1 MTTIDE
7 RVVSMKFNNSAFQK
21 NIEQTTKS
29 LTDLKSK
36 LTFEKASE
44 SLSRLSAI
52 GTRFNLSN
60 ISSSLDT
67 ISNKFTELNG
77 VAIVALGNIAT
88 KAISA
93 GAQLLKSL
101 TITPINAGLD
111 EYELKMG
118 SIQTILANTSKYG
131 TTLKDVNSAL
141 DALNDYSDKTI
152 YNFGAMT
159 KNIGLFTNAGI
170 KLEDAVSMIK
180 GFSNAAAAS
189 GVTAENAA
197 GAAYQL
203 SQAMSA
209 GTVRLMDWRSLTNAG
224 MGGANMK
231 QGLVDL
237 AQSMGTLG
245 KLTPTGVM
253 KDFNGSLQQ
262 GWLSADVMTK
272 YLSIMAGDMNE
283 AEMATLGLS
292 KAQIKNFKQQQKT
305 AEEAATKIRTYTQLL
320 GTLKESV
327 ASSWAETFSLVIGD
341 FNEATDL
348 FTNVN
353 NEFGKLISASSN
365 ARNNLL
371 KDWKDL
377 GGRTKLIDGIA
388 NIFKALKSVI
398 DPIAKAFREIFPATT
413 AKQLYDLTSAF
424 TNFTKNL
431 IIGKKVSNDL
441 KRTFKGLFAV
451 LDIIGMVF
459 KAAFEAIGALLGPV
473 SKTGN
478 GIASFTGD
486 IGDFLVSVRD
496 FIKSGNIFGNVFTF
510 IGNAIKFPIDLFN
523 QLTNALTNN
532 NPVVSG
538 TADVWKNLSNVFMG
552 IWEFIKPGIDWLMNA
567 LKLLGEGIISFFK
580 TLDFN
585 SFLALGATGLLGA
598 LTAGV
603 FKISKILKG
612 GLDAF
617 KDGFFTGLT
626 SRIKDILN
634 TVKDTL
640 KSLQTEV
647 QSRTIKNIAVAL
659 LILAG
664 AVLILSFI
672 PVDRLVSSLT
682 ALTVMLV
689 QLMAIMVLFEKN
701 IASKGAA
708 KFVFI
713 TGALIL
719 LSTAMLIFATAVT
732 IISKLSWDEL
742 ARGLVGM
749 SFALILMLNASK
761 FISKNVGNIT
771 VAAFAIGIL
780 SAALLVLGS
789 ALKLFAS
796 MTWEEIGK
804 SLTVL
809 GSLLIMLSLFTA
821 TMDKIGLAVV
831 NVFTFLALAAAL
843 SLMAYVLKQFS
854 KLSWEEIAK
863 GLITM
868 ALSLGII
875 AGALKLIPLTAGVT
889 ALNLIAVAG
898 ALFVIANVLEK
909 MAGMTWD
916 EVGRGLTV
924 MAGSLAILAGAL
936 YLMTGTLA
944 GAGALI
950 VAALALSILAVPL
963 KIFST
968 LNWEQVA
975 VGLVFLAGS
984 LAIIA
989 GAGYLLI
996 GALPGLLGLGAAI
1009 LLVGIGAYA
1018 AGIGLFLISG
1028 AIVAITAALSIGA
1041 VALVEFVKLLIG
1053 LIPSLAEKMAE
1064 GFIAF
1069 IKSIGASTDV
1079 IFVTMVN
1086 LLTTIVNAIATVAP
1100 LVIKTVYD
1108 LIWTILSTIE
1118 KNLPRFIKS
1127 GSNILVAFING
1138 IANNLPRIINAGAN
1152 LIVAY
1157 LRGIKKEFPRIV
1169 DEGFK
1174 TVIGFIDGLAE
1185 AIKVNAPK
1193 LREAGQN
1200 LAFEILNGITGGLAG
1215 GARDLFNGAVDLGNE
1230 ALEGIKSA
1238 LGIKS
1243 PSKEFMEIGRFS
1255 NLGLANG
1262 LSKYSNI
1269 AVDAATNVGL
1279 SAVDSLKKSVSKIS
1293 ELAFNELDMNPTI
1306 RPVLDLSAIKKDSLS
1321 IGSML
1326 QPASIS
1332 VGSAYA
1338 QASSI
1343 ALEQRAS
1350 RSESSVSTEETSIS
1364 SDTNITFIQNNN
1376 SPKALSASEIYRQTK
1391 NQISA
1396 VKLTTAV

>member
-21 NIEQTTKS
+21 NIEETTKS

-36 LTFEKASE
+36 LTFDKASE

-52 GTRFNLSN
+52 GTRFNISN

-67 ISNKFTELNG
+67 ISSKFTELNG

-88 KAISA
+88 KAISV
-93 GAQLLKSL
+93 GTQMLKSL
-101 TITPINAGLD
+101 TVDPIKAGLD

-131 TTLKDVNSAL
+131 TTLEDVNTAL
-141 DALNDYSDKTI
+141 DQLNDYSDKTI

-180 GFSNAAAAS
+180 GFSNSAAAS

-245 KLTPTGVM
+245 KLTPTGVL
-253 KDFNGSLQQ
+253 KDFNGSLQE

-272 YLSIMAGDMNE
+272 YLAIMAGDMNE

-305 AEEAATKIRTYTQLL
+305 AEEAATKIRTYTQLI
-320 GTLKESV
+320 GTVKESV

-341 FNEATDL
+341 FNEATEL

-353 NEFGKLISASSN
+353 NEFGKLISSSSN
-365 ARNNLL
+365 ARNSLL

-398 DPIAKAFREIFPATT
+398 EPIAKAFREIFPATT
-413 AKQLYDLTSAF
+413 AKQLYDLTVAF
-424 TNFTKNL
+424 TNFTKTL
-431 IIGKKVSNDL
+431 ILGKKQSNDL

-451 LDIIGMVF
+451 LDIISMVF
-459 KAAFEAIGALLGPV
+459 TAAFEAIGALLGPV
-473 SKTGN
+473 SKTGD
-478 GIASFTGD
+478 GILSFTGD
-486 IGDFLVSVRD
+486 IGDFLVAVRN
-496 FIKSGNIFGNVFTF
+496 FIKSGNIFGNIFTF

-538 TADVWKNLSNVFMG
+538 TADVWKNLSDVFIG

-567 LKLLGEGIISFFK
+567 LKLLGEGIINFFK

-585 SFLALGATGLLGA
+585 TFLAIGATGLLGVI
-598 LTAGV
+598 TGGV
-603 FKISKILKG
+603 LKIAKILKG

-617 KDGFFTGLT
+617 KDGFFTGIASKIRDVL
-626 SRIKDILN
+626 D

-640 KSLQTEV
+640 KSMQQEV
-647 QSRTIKNIAVAL
+647 QSKTIKNIATAL

-672 PVDRLVSSLT
+672 PVDRLVSSLS

-689 QLMAIMVLFEKN
+689 QLIGIMVLFEKY
-701 IASKGAA
+701 IQSKGAG
-708 KFVFI
+708 KFIFI
-713 TGALIL
+713 AGSLIL
-719 LSTAMLIFATAVT
+719 LSTAMVIFASALSIV
-732 IISKLSWDEL
+732 SKLSWDEI
-742 ARGLVGM
+742 ARGLTAMAG
-749 SFALILMLNASK
+749 SLILMLNASK

-771 VAAFAIGIL
+771 ASAFAIVIL
-780 SAALLVLGS
+780 STSLLLLGS
-789 ALKLFAS
+789 VLKMYGSLS
-796 MTWEEIGK
+796 WDEIGK
-804 SLTVL
+804 GLTVL
-809 GSLLIMLSLFTA
+809 GALLIMLTLFSIAMKKVT
-821 TMDKIGLAVV
+821 LAPV
-831 NVFTFLALAAAL
+831 NILTFLALATAL
-843 SLMAYVLKQFS
+843 TLLGVVLKNFAKMS
-854 KLSWEEIAK
+854 VEEIGR
-863 GLITM
+863 GLLTM
-868 ALSLGII
+868 
-875 AGALKLIPLTAGVT
+875 AGALTIIGLALRLIPLTAGIT
-889 ALNLIAVAG
+889 AVNLLAISLSLMVLSS
-898 ALFVIANVLEK
+898 ALKN
-909 MAGMTWD
+909 MASMTWD
-916 EVGRGLTV
+916 EIGRGLTV
-924 MAGSLAILAGAL
+924 MAVSLGILAGAL
-936 YLMTGTLA
+936 YLMTGSLP
-944 GAGALI
+944 GAAALL
-950 VAALALSILAVPL
+950 VAALALSVLAVPL
-963 KIFST
+963 KVFSS

-1009 LLVGIGAYA
+1009 LLVGIGAFS
-1018 AGIGLFLISG
+1018 AGVGLFLISG
-1028 AIVAITAALSIGA
+1028 AIVALVAALA
-1041 VALVEFVKLLIG
+1041 VGGIALVEFVKMLIG
-1053 LIPSLAEKMAE
+1053 LIPTLAQKMAE

-1069 IKSIGASTDV
+1069 IKAIGASTDV

-1086 LLTTIVNAIATVAP
+1086 LLTTIINAIATVAP
-1100 LVIKTVYD
+1100 LVVKTIYD
-1108 LIWTILSTIE
+1108 LIWTILSTLE
-1118 KNLPRFIKS
+1118 KNVPRFIKA
-1127 GSNILVAFING
+1127 GSNILISLLKGLAQKLPDIIKAGTDLLVAYLKGLEKAI
-1138 IANNLPRIINAGAN
+1138 PRIIDSA
-1152 LIVAY
+1152 
-1157 LRGIKKEFPRIV
+1157 IKV
-1169 DEGFK
+1169 
-1174 TVIGFIDGLAE
+1174 VVSFIDGIA
-1185 AIKVNAPK
+1185 
-1193 LREAGQN
+1193 
-1200 LAFEILNGITGGLAG
+1200 
-1215 GARDLFNGAVDLGNE
+1215 
-1230 ALEGIKSA
+1230 EGIKNNTKKFIAAGSKLFRAVVDGISEAVKQGGADVRYAGEKLGEALIEGAKAA
-1238 LGIKS
+1238 LGIQS
-1243 PSKEFMEIGRFS
+1243 PSKEFYA
-1255 NLGLANG
+1255 LGKYSTTGIANG
-1262 LSKYSNI
+1262 LNDTSNL
-1269 AVDAATNVGL
+1269 VTKAAENVGQ
-1279 SAVDSLKKSVSKIS
+1279 SAIEGLNKSLNNISVMSNVDL
-1293 ELAFNELDMNPTI
+1293 NPVI
-1306 RPVLDLSAIKKDSLS
+1306 RPVLDLSAIKKDSKN
-1321 IGSML
+1321 INSML
-1326 QPASIS
+1326 KPASIS
-1332 VGSAYA
+1332 VDSAYA

-1343 ALEQRAS
+1343 AVQQRAN
-1350 RSESSVSTEETSIS
+1350 ESQQSVSNEEIITN